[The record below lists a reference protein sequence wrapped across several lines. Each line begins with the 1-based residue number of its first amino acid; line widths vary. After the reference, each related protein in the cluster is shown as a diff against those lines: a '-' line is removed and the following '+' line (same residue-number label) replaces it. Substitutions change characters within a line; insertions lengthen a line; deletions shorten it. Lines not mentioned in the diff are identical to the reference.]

1 MNSLGSGR
9 IVPPGG
15 DAESSGSARRS
26 RVTRTACLAT
36 SVCQSQL
43 ASASLYGLGD
53 TPTQN
58 CLHSTTTRGSTAPP
72 VPPTCPTVQLAVHAL
87 TSSLSPPPKPSNSR
101 RLASIFDMIG
111 SIPPRRSRSVGTSM
125 ASPTVISAW
134 TGPWRRTLPVRSSSK
149 RAARR
154 ALPSN

>member
-9 IVPPGG
+9 IVPPRG
-15 DAESSGSARRS
+15 DSESSGSARRS
-26 RVTRTACLAT
+26 RVTRSACVAT

-43 ASASLYGLGD
+43 ASASLYGVGD

-58 CLHSTTTRGSTAPP
+58 GLHSIATRGSTAPP
-72 VPPTCPTVQLAVHAL
+72 VPHKCPNVQLVVQAL
-87 TSSLSPPPKPSNSR
+87 TSSPSPPPKPSNSR
-101 RLASIFDMIG
+101 RLTSISDMIG
-111 SIPPRRSRSVGTSM
+111 SIPPRSSRSVGTSM

-154 ALPSN
+154 ASPSK